1 MSATQSS
8 WPPSLKEFVN
18 QTFARC
24 NDSNRTDVEA
34 ELKALIFEAYKNG
47 KLWSINWSQVQLQ
60 TLLPLTKRKQNPL
73 TFTPAPPAIDVEDEH
88 DRRQKRLRRFDK
100 LSPHNHNHDHTPSV
114 HGLHITI
121 YDDGDANAYS
131 HVSADYQKNIP
142 DWDRHTIV
150 GCSQRLEKPY
160 LRLTSE
166 PNPADVRPLDVC
178 KKTLEHLK
186 SKWRSENNYNWIC
199 DQFKSLRQ
207 DLTVQRIKNDFTVS
221 VYETHARIALEKGDL
236 GEFNQC
242 TSQLR
247 SLYKLGLAGHQDE
260 FLAYH
265 ILYLIYSRNHSELN
279 ELLSM
284 MPDPLKQVLCVKHAL
299 QVRFAVSTANYR
311 RFFKLFFE
319 APLMAGYL
327 MDRFVE
333 RERIRALAI
342 MARALRSIP
351 IPYLTNQLAF
361 ESEDE
366 CCTFLKSHNAYYF
379 ENNSQLWDPKPAK
392 DALQQAALKTR
403 KVDIKGQ
410 I

>member
-1 MSATQSS
+1 MSTQSA

-24 NDSNRTDVEA
+24 NDSNRTNVEA
-34 ELKALIFEAYKNG
+34 ELKSLIFEAYKSG
-47 KLWSINWSQVQLQ
+47 RLWTIEWADVQLQ
-60 TLLPLTKRKQNPL
+60 TLVPATKRKQNPL
-73 TFTPAPPAIDVEDEH
+73 TFTAATPIIDGTLMGFLTCLLII
-88 DRRQKRLRRFDK
+88 KRISLIGIITL
-100 LSPHNHNHDHTPSV
+100 LSVVPKA
-114 HGLHITI
+114 G
-121 YDDGDANAYS
+121 
-131 HVSADYQKNIP
+131 
-142 DWDRHTIV
+142 
-150 GCSQRLEKPY
+150 KPY

-178 KKTLEHLK
+178 KKTLAHLS
-186 SKWRSENNYNWIC
+186 SKWRSESNYNWIC

-207 DLTVQRIKNDFTVS
+207 DLTVQRIKNDFTVV

-247 SLYKLGLAGHQDE
+247 QLYKLGLEGHQDE

-279 ELLSM
+279 ELLSSI
-284 MPDPLKQVLCVKHAL
+284 PDSHKEARCVQHAL

-311 RFFKLFFE
+311 RFFKLFCE
-319 APLMAGYL
+319 APMMAGFL
-327 MDRFVE
+327 MDRFIE

-342 MARALRSIP
+342 MARGIRSIP
-351 IPYLTNQLAF
+351 ISYLTRLLAF
-361 ESEDE
+361 DSEKE
-366 CCTFLKSHNAYYF
+366 CCEFLKAHQAYYF
-379 ENNSQLWDPKPAK
+379 ESNSRLWDPKPAK

>member
-1 MSATQSS
+1 MSTQSA

-24 NDSNRTDVEA
+24 NDSNRTNVEA
-34 ELKALIFEAYKNG
+34 ELKSLIFEAYKSG
-47 KLWSINWSQVQLQ
+47 RLWTIEWADVQLQ
-60 TLLPLTKRKQNPL
+60 TLVPATKRKQNPL
-73 TFTPAPPAIDVEDEH
+73 TFTAATPIIDVDDED
-88 DRRQKRLRRFDK
+88 DRRQKRLRRFDRI
-100 LSPHNHNHDHTPSV
+100 SAPTSGVYGQP
-114 HGLHITI
+114 ITI
-121 YDDGDANAYS
+121 FDEGDS
-131 HVSADYQKNIP
+131 HGFPHVSADYQKNIP
-142 DWDRHTIV
+142 DWDHHTIV
-150 GCSQRLEKPY
+150 GCSQKLEKPY

-178 KKTLEHLK
+178 KKTLAHLS
-186 SKWRSENNYNWIC
+186 SKWRSESNYNWIC

-207 DLTVQRIKNDFTVS
+207 DLTVQRIKNDFTVV

-247 SLYKLGLAGHQDE
+247 QLYKLGLEGHQDE

-279 ELLSM
+279 ELLSSI
-284 MPDPLKQVLCVKHAL
+284 PDSHKEARCVQHAL

-311 RFFKLFFE
+311 RFFKLFCE
-319 APLMAGYL
+319 APMMAGFL
-327 MDRFVE
+327 MDRFIE

-342 MARALRSIP
+342 MARGIRSIP
-351 IPYLTNQLAF
+351 ISYLTRLLAF
-361 ESEDE
+361 DSEKE
-366 CCTFLKSHNAYYF
+366 CCEFLKAHQAYYF
-379 ENNSQLWDPKPAK
+379 ESNSRLWDPKPAK

>member
-1 MSATQSS
+1 MSTQSS

-18 QTFARC
+18 QTFSRC

-34 ELKALIFEAYKNG
+34 ELKSLIFEAYKNG
-47 KLWSINWSQVQLQ
+47 KLWTISWADVQLQ
-60 TLLPLTKRKQNPL
+60 TLLPVTKRKQNPL
-73 TFTPAPPAIDVEDEH
+73 TFTASTPVIDVDDED
-88 DRRQKRLRRFDK
+88 DRRQKRLRRFDRVPAAT
-100 LSPHNHNHDHTPSV
+100 SAV

-121 YDDGDANAYS
+121 YDDGDPNGYPQ
-131 HVSADYQKNIP
+131 VSADYQKNIP
-142 DWDRHTIV
+142 DWDHHTIV
-150 GCSQRLEKPY
+150 GCCQKLEKPY

-178 KKTLEHLK
+178 KKTLDHLR
-186 SKWRSENNYNWIC
+186 SKWRSESNYNWIC

-221 VYETHARIALEKGDL
+221 VYEIHARIALEKGDL

-247 SLYKLGLAGHQDE
+247 PLYKLGLEGHQDE
-260 FLAYH
+260 FLAYR

-279 ELLSM
+279 ELLSSI
-284 MPDPLKQVLCVKHAL
+284 PDSLKQATCVQHAL

-311 RFFKLFFE
+311 RFFKLFCE
-319 APLMAGYL
+319 APMMAGYL
-327 MDRFVE
+327 MDRFIE

-342 MARALRSIP
+342 MARGLRSIP
-351 IPYLTNQLAF
+351 ISYLTRQLAF
-361 ESEDE
+361 DSEEE
-366 CCTFLKSHNAYYF
+366 CCEFLKSHNAHYF
-379 ENNSQLWDPKPAK
+379 ENNSNLWDPKPAK

>member
-1 MSATQSS
+1 MSSQSS

-24 NDSNRTDVEA
+24 NDSNRTAVEA
-34 ELKALIFEAYKNG
+34 ELKSLIFEAYKNG
-47 KLWSINWSQVQLQ
+47 RLWTINWPQVQLQ
-60 TLLPLTKRKQNPL
+60 TLLPLNKRKQNPL
-73 TFTPAPPAIDVEDEH
+73 TFTPASSAVDAENEY

-100 LSPHNHNHDHTPSV
+100 IPGTTAAVKN
-114 HGLHITI
+114 LHIHNVHEDTNGENVI
-121 YDDGDANAYS
+121 FPS
-131 HVSADYQKNIP
+131 VSADYQKNIP
-142 DWDRHTIV
+142 DWDQHTIV
-150 GCSQRLEKPY
+150 GCCQRLEKPY

-166 PNPADVRPLDVC
+166 PNPIDVRPLDVC
-178 KKTLEHLK
+178 KMTLEHLK
-186 SKWRSENNYNWIC
+186 NKWRLEGNYNWVC

-247 SLYKLGLAGHQDE
+247 QLYKLGLPGRQEE

-279 ELLSM
+279 
-284 MPDPLKQVLCVKHAL
+284 QVLSTIPDSLSQIPCVKHAL

-311 RFFKLFFE
+311 RFFQLFCK

-342 MARALRSIP
+342 MAKALRSLP
-351 IPYLTNQLAF
+351 IAYLVNQLAF
-361 ESEDE
+361 DSEEE
-366 CCTFLKSHNAYYF
+366 CCTFLKCHNAYYYDSK
-379 ENNSQLWDPKPAK
+379 SQLWDSKPAK
-392 DALQQAALKTR
+392 DALQQAALRTR